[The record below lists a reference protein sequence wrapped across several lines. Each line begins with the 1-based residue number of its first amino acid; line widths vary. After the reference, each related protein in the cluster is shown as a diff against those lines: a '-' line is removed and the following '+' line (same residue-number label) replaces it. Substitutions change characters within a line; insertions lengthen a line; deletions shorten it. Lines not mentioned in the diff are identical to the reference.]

1 MDEFKVIVIMNE
13 TMLEL
18 LKEKNENYEK
28 NLKIQQYLKDEAF
41 FFKIDKSQ
49 AYTVLQCAGVK
60 QKQLEEVYKKL
71 VAPKVFYDL
80 IQCGKINE
88 DDENLIV
95 KYKTY
100 RTRRFI

>member
-60 QKQLEEVYKKL
+60 QKQLEEVYK
-71 VAPKVFYDL
+71 
-80 IQCGKINE
+80 N
-88 DDENLIV
+88 
-95 KYKTY
+95 
-100 RTRRFI
+100 